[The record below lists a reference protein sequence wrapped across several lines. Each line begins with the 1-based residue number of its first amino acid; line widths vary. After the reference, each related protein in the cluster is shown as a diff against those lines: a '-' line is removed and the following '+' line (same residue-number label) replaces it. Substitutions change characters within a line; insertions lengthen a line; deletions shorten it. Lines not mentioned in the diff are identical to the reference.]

1 MPRIIHFDLPADD
14 PKRAIRFY
22 EKVFG
27 WKIEKWD
34 GPIDYWLIMT
44 GDEEEPGIDGGLAK
58 REEPDEGIVNTL
70 DVPSVDEFIE
80 KVKKNGGKIVR
91 EKHPVPGVGYMATI
105 EDTEGNLFGM
115 MEEDPSA
122 K

>member
-14 PKRAIRFY
+14 PKRAIKFY

-27 WKIEKWD
+27 WKIKKWT

-44 GDEEEPGIDGGLAK
+44 GDEEEPGIDGVLSK
-58 REEPDEGIVNTL
+58 REKPDGGVVNTL
-70 DVPSVDEFIE
+70 DVPSVDKFVE

-91 EKHPVPGVGYMATI
+91 EKQRFL
-105 EDTEGNLFGM
+105 ESDTWLLLRIQKEIYL
-115 MEEDPSA
+115 E
-122 K
+122 